1 MRKKTYSCED
11 LRGSVYFAPNVLR
24 HCCQRFFVKGK
35 MQGDVE
41 IMKIKSDKDLDSQ
54 KIFNE
59 KRKIINNINK
69 KVPTLCDGCP

>member
-1 MRKKTYSCED
+1 MKKKTYNCED

-41 IMKIKSDKDLDSQ
+41 IMKIKSDKDLNPEE
-54 KIFNE
+54 IFRKK
-59 KRKIINNINK
+59 KRDN
-69 KVPTLCDGCP
+69 